1 MGTGIVYN
9 YDSLGRLTNATFND
23 GAMATYNYDKE
34 GNRTSVVEVAATT
47 GVTVAALPKKLYGD
61 FNYNPMIVMLSTGQL
76 VGWGDNTTG
85 ALANGEPPPLTANY
99 SLTQRVTFDPNTTV
113 PPSSATIVD
122 WAFTGGNLY
131 VVFSNGWAYSAG
143 ANSYGQ
149 LGQGDTTARQWL
161 KRIEYFVNNSI
172 TVTKVWSGSSRSASQ
187 NGGCVFFQSSTYNM
201 YACGLNTAGNLG
213 NASTPTSNVST
224 PAPCAG
230 VPTSPNVLDV
240 QMSSNGTNFSTF
252 LVMSDGTVLVAGLNG
267 NGQLATGNTANV
279 TGSFVNAKHTGNTNV
294 STCAFLRANGNSTT
308 GCYTM
313 LVDTTGNV
321 WGTGFNGTGEL
332 GLGNTTNQTLFT
344 QATALSNIRDLG
356 VTGAPGYGY
365 AINSS
370 GTLFTWGYN
379 AANNQFRNNTTSPV
393 TTPST
398 PPYTPGTVSKVFLP
412 RGEMLGTNA
421 QMIVLTTTGK
431 LAFAG
436 ATDDQIAIPNTA
448 TPGAY
453 SFIPTPV
460 EFLNGAETV
469 ADLFVHGTQATQRWF
484 ILSNLG
490 NLYACGS
497 NVGGICT
504 GGISSGTTPPPYVAW
519 TKIDN
524 F

>member
-1 MGTGIVYN
+1 MGTGMVYN
-9 YDSLGRLTNATFND
+9 YDSLGRLTNVTFND
-23 GAMATYNYDKE
+23 GAMVTYNYDQE
-34 GNRTSVVEVAATT
+34 GNRTSVVQVAA
-47 GVTVAALPKKLYGD
+47 GVTVAALPKRLYGD
-61 FNYNPMIVMLSTGQL
+61 FSSNPMVVLLSTGQL

-85 ALANGEPPPLTANY
+85 ALANGQPPPVSPNY

-113 PPSSATIVD
+113 PPSSATVVD
-122 WAFTGGNLY
+122 WAFTGGNLF
-131 VVFSNGWAYSAG
+131 VVFSNGWVYSAG
-143 ANSYGQ
+143 VNSYGQ
-149 LGQGDTTARQWL
+149 LGHGDTTARPWL
-161 KRIEYFVNNSI
+161 KRIEYFVTNTI
-172 TVTKVWSGSSRSASQ
+172 TVTKVWSGASRSASG
-187 NGGCVFFQSSTYNM
+187 NGGCVFFLSSTNNL

-213 NASTPTSNVST
+213 NATTPTSNVST

-230 VPTSPNVLDV
+230 VPTTPNVVDV
-240 QMSSNGTNFSTF
+240 QMSSNATNFSTF
-252 LVMSDGTVLVAGLNG
+252 LVMSDGTVLVAGYNA
-267 NGQLATGNTANV
+267 NGQLGTGNTTNV
-279 TGSFVNAKHTGNTNV
+279 TGAFVNAKQTGNTNIT
-294 STCAFLRANGNSTT
+294 TCAFLRANGNSTT

-313 LVDTTGNV
+313 IVDTSGNV

-344 QATALSNIRDLG
+344 QATALSNITDLG

-379 AANNQFRNNTTSPV
+379 AANNQFRNSTTSPI

-398 PPYTPGTVSKVFLP
+398 PPYTPGAIAKVFLP
-412 RGEMLGTNA
+412 RGETLAANA
-421 QMIVLTTTGK
+421 QMSVLTTTGK

-436 ATDDQIAIPNTA
+436 AAEGQLAIANTV

-453 SFIPTPV
+453 SYIPTPL
-460 EFLNGAETV
+460 EFLNGTETIAE
-469 ADLFVHGTQATQRWF
+469 LFVHGTQATQRWF

-504 GGISSGTTPPPYVAW
+504 GGISSGTAPPPYVAFQ
-519 TKIDN
+519 KISN